1 MRKPLIFAVPC
12 IALLLTGCGE
22 DPLKI
27 DEGATPLTSFAY
39 EIHEDYA
46 VITDFIGEET
56 EVVITSH
63 IGKIP
68 VTQIGQYA
76 FEAAWDVTSIS
87 IPDTVDF
94 IGEQAFLDCESLTA
108 IEIPA
113 NVTAL
118 HRAAFAGCL
127 ALTEMTIPEGI
138 TETDEEL
145 FIACPLTDLYIE
157 NPDLPYAD
165 WGLEELESPCTIHAP
180 EGAQMLAW
188 AEEHGFPTEVI
199 E

>member
-1 MRKPLIFAVPC
+1 MRKLLIPAILC
-12 IALLLTGCGE
+12 ICFCMTGCDGS
-22 DPLKI
+22 LKI
-27 DEGATPLTSFAY
+27 DEGATPLTSFHY

-63 IGKIP
+63 IGDVP

-76 FEAAWDVTSIS
+76 FEAAWDVTSIE
-87 IPDTVDF
+87 IPDTVTF

-108 IEIPA
+108 IKIPEG
-113 NVTAL
+113 VTAL
-118 HRAAFAGCL
+118 HRATFAGCL
-127 ALTEMTIPEGI
+127 SLTELTIPGAVA
-138 TETDEEL
+138 ETDEEL
-145 FIACPLTDLYIE
+145 FTACPLTDLYIK
-157 NPDLPYAD
+157 NPALPYAS

-180 EGAQMLAW
+180 EGAEIFVW
-188 AEEHGFPTEVI
+188 AQANGFPMEI